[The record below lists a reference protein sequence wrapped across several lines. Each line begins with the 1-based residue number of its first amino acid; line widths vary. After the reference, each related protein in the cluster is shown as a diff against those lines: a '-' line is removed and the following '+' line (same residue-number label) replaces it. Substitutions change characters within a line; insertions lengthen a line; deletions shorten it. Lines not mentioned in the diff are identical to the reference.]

1 MLQKKYTIF
10 FTTNIMKFKIP
21 NILTIGRIIIVP
33 FFVISFFLPGFY
45 GEIIPFLLFI
55 LASFTDFLDGLLA
68 RLYKEESK
76 LGELLDPI
84 ADKIIVSAALILL
97 VMNGTIQNYEVIAAI
112 IILTREILISGL
124 REFLADVQIKIP
136 VSNLAKGKTF
146 IQMFSIAILLTGET
160 GNKII
165 NFEDYNAQTV
175 GIILLWLSAFLTLY
189 TGYDYVRKGIEHI
202 ISEDE
207 KN

>member
-1 MLQKKYTIF
+1 
-10 FTTNIMKFKIP
+10 MKLKIP
-21 NILTIGRIIIVP
+21 NILTIGRIVIVP
-33 FFVISFFLPGFY
+33 IFILTFYLPGSL
-45 GEIIPFLLFI
+45 GDWIPFFI
-55 LASFTDFLDGLLA
+55 FLLASFTDFLDGLLA

-84 ADKIIVSAALILL
+84 ADKIIVASALVLL
-97 VMNGTIQNYEVIAAI
+97 VMDKTIINYEVIAAI

-124 REFLADVQIKIP
+124 REFLAKGKINLP
-136 VSNLAKGKTF
+136 VSSLAKAKTF
-146 IQMFSIAILLTGET
+146 LQMTAISALLTGET
-160 GNKII
+160 GNKVL
-165 NFEDYNAQTV
+165 NFQDYNAQTI

-189 TGYDYVRKGIEHI
+189 TGYKYLRKGIDHA

>member
-1 MLQKKYTIF
+1 
-10 FTTNIMKFKIP
+10 MKFKIP

-45 GEIIPFLLFI
+45 GEIIPLLLFI

-97 VMNGTIQNYEVIAAI
+97 VMNETIQNYEVIAAI

-124 REFLADVQIKIP
+124 REFLGKVQVQMP
-136 VSNLAKGKTF
+136 VTSLAKVKTF

-165 NFEDYNAQTV
+165 NFEDYTAQTV

-202 ISEDE
+202 ISEDD

>member
-1 MLQKKYTIF
+1 
-10 FTTNIMKFKIP
+10 MKFKIP

-33 FFVISFFLPGFY
+33 FFVVSFFLPGFY

-68 RLYKEESK
+68 RLYKDESK

-124 REFLADVQIKIP
+124 REFLADVQVKIP
-136 VSNLAKGKTF
+136 VSSLAKGKTF
-146 IQMFSIAILLTGET
+146 IQMLSIAILLTGET

-189 TGYDYVRKGIEHI
+189 TGYDYVRKGIEHV

>member
-1 MLQKKYTIF
+1 MI
-10 FTTNIMKFKIP
+10 FKIP

-33 FFVISFFLPGFY
+33 IFVFTFFLPGFF
-45 GEIIPFLLFI
+45 GDLIPFFLFVA
-55 LASFTDFLDGLLA
+55 ASFTDFLDGLLA
-68 RLYKEESK
+68 RLFKEESK

-84 ADKIIVSAALILL
+84 ADKIIVSTALILL
-97 VMNGTIQNYEVIAAI
+97 VMNETIQNYEVIAAI

-124 REFLADVQIKIP
+124 REFLADIRIKMP
-136 VSNLAKGKTF
+136 VSSLAKVKTF

-160 GNKII
+160 GNNII
-165 NFEDYNAQTV
+165 NFEDYNAQTI
-175 GIILLWLSAFLTLY
+175 GIVLLWLSAFLTLY
-189 TGYDYVRKGIEHI
+189 TAYDYIHKGINRI